1 MLSVPPPYAKEADSV
16 STSPALSRSRTGSG
30 PGLAHRIE
38 QHIQSRGLATGNHLS
53 AQQLADLFG
62 ASRTPVNHALRLLV
76 ERGVLSHEPRRGYFV
91 SVRTPDRPAKVD
103 AVEAAYRS
111 IARDR
116 LSGALPD
123 EVNETLLRQRYALT
137 KSQLQM
143 LLSRVVQEGWIERRA
158 GYGWAFT
165 EMLTTRAA
173 LAETFR
179 LRLAL
184 EPASLLEP
192 GYRLDPA
199 LAAECRKHELA
210 MLDGDLAVLPVD
222 ILFDQRARFHETIV
236 AGCGN
241 RYFLDTIRRLNC
253 IRRLLSYEGM
263 SQRDRYRKQSLEHL
277 AILDL
282 IESGRQADAADALRR
297 HLEAVQVHYDTV
309 LAPAGGR

>member
-1 MLSVPPPYAKEADSV
+1 MP
-16 STSPALSRSRTGSG
+16 TSPALPRSRSGSG

-38 QHIQSRGLATGNHLS
+38 QHIQTRGLATGNHLS

-76 ERGVLSHEPRRGYFV
+76 ERGVLSHEPRRGFFV
-91 SVRTPDRPAKVD
+91 SVPPPGRVTSDID
-103 AVEAAYRS
+103 EVEAAYRA

-116 LSGALPD
+116 LSGALPT

-137 KSQLQM
+137 KSQLQT

-165 EMLTTRAA
+165 EMLTTSAA

-179 LRLAL
+179 LRFVL

-192 GYRLDPA
+192 GYRLDPV
-199 LAAECRKHELA
+199 LAAECRKHEMA
-210 MLDGDLAVLPVD
+210 MLDGELATLPVD
-222 ILFDQRARFHETIV
+222 TLFDRRARFHETIV
-236 AGCGN
+236 AGSNN
-241 RYFLDTIRRLNC
+241 RYFVDTIKRVNR

-263 SQRDRYRKQSLEHL
+263 TERDRYRRQSLEHL

-282 IESGRQADAADALRR
+282 IENDRRDDAADALRR
-297 HLEAVQVHYDTV
+297 HLQAVQLHYDTV
-309 LAPAGGR
+309 LAPGTGR

>member
-1 MLSVPPPYAKEADSV
+1 MTSAKEP
-16 STSPALSRSRTGSG
+16 TSPALPRPRSGSG

-91 SVRTPDRPAKVD
+91 SVPQQRSAPAID
-103 AVEAAYRS
+103 DVEATYRA

-116 LSGALPD
+116 LSGALPT
-123 EVNETLLRQRYALT
+123 EVNETLLRQRYDLT
-137 KSQLQM
+137 KSQLQT
-143 LLSRVVQEGWIERRA
+143 LLSRVMQEGWIERRA

-165 EMLTTRAA
+165 EMLTTPTA

-179 LRLAL
+179 LRFVL

-192 GYRLDPA
+192 GYRLDPV
-199 LAAECRKHELA
+199 LAAECRKHELS
-210 MLDGDLAVLPVD
+210 MLDGELATLPVD
-222 ILFDQRARFHETIV
+222 VLFDQRARFHETIV
-236 AGCGN
+236 AGSNN
-241 RYFLDTIRRLNC
+241 RYFVDTIKRVNR

-263 SQRDRYRKQSLEHL
+263 TERDRYRKQSLEHL

-282 IESGRQADAADALRR
+282 IESNRREDAADALRR
-297 HLEAVQVHYDTV
+297 HLEAVQRHYDTV
-309 LAPAGGR
+309 LA

>member
-1 MLSVPPPYAKEADSV
+1 VP
-16 STSPALSRSRTGSG
+16 TSPAIPRLRTGSG

-53 AQQLADLFG
+53 AQQLADMFG

-91 SVRTPDRPAKVD
+91 SVRAPGGAAPAVD
-103 AVEAAYRS
+103 EVEAAYRS

-123 EVNETLLRQRYALT
+123 EVNETMLRQRYGLT

-179 LRLAL
+179 LRLVL

-199 LAAECRKHELA
+199 LAAECRKNEMA
-210 MLDGDLAVLPVD
+210 MLQGDLATLPVD
-222 ILFDQRARFHETIV
+222 ALFDQRARFHETIV
-236 AGCGN
+236 GGCGN
-241 RYFLDTIRRLNC
+241 RYFLDTIRRVNR

-263 SQRDRYRKQSLEHL
+263 GQRDRYRKQSLEHL

-282 IESGRQADAADALRR
+282 IEAGRQEDAADALRR
-297 HLEAVQVHYDTV
+297 HLEAVQIHYDTV
-309 LAPAGGR
+309 LAPAGGTGR